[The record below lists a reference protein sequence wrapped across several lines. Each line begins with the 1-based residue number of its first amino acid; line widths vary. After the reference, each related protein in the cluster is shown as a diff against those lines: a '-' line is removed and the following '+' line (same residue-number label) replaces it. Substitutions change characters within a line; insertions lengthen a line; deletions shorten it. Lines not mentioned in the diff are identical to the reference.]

1 MKTLQLSQAQRLYYA
16 VVYNHDIFKY
26 DWTDDNIFA
35 FSGLDDIEINPLLL
49 FQRAA
54 DCGGVGVNHIKK
66 AIVEC
71 TPFGVLNAMRKSEKG
86 NWVNTWLC
94 DTNNGIF
101 NHISHKS
108 FFDFVEWVNENIRA
122 IGEFEFEGK
131 KYVIVLHEDYGLAVY
146 VDGVVMPQD
155 DDEDNNELCE
165 VLVKTGDFPIFYTK
179 YGAIF
184 LYTDET
190 NVGGWIR
197 ECENTGGWDV
207 YGGET
212 REYISGGYAY
222 INGGK
227 VDFESFLHEETVEES
242 EFNHANLFDI
252 ISDGYTIL
260 RDSKKV
266 TLPKSSKDIL

>member
-16 VVYNHDIFKY
+16 VVYNHNIFST
-26 DWTDDNIFA
+26 DWTDDEILA
-35 FSGLDDIEINPLLL
+35 FSGISDIEINPLLL
-49 FQRAA
+49 VQR
-54 DCGGVGVNHIKK
+54 DLECGELSVNHIKK

-86 NWVNTWLC
+86 NWVNTWIC

-122 IGEFEFEGK
+122 IGEFEINGK
-131 KYVIVLHEDYGLAVY
+131 KYVIVMHEDYGIAVY
-146 VDGVVMPQD
+146 VDGVVMPQN
-155 DDEDNNELCE
+155 DDEDNNSLCE
-165 VLVKTGDFPIFYTK
+165 IIVKLEYAPVFYTK
-179 YGAIF
+179 YGNIM
-184 LYTDET
+184 LYIDET

-222 INGGK
+222 INGKK
-227 VDFESFLHEETVEES
+227 VDFECFLHDETVDEH
-242 EFNHANLFDI
+242 EFTHANIYDI
-252 ISDGYTIL
+252 LSSGYTLL
-260 RDSKKV
+260 RDGKKT
-266 TLPKSSKDIL
+266 TLPKKIN